1 MSCSVLF
8 CWYYIVH
15 KYYYIIN
22 SILLFTDDMER
33 LIMQYHRYGK
43 FNWTVHSQR
52 IFVSHIQTR
61 SIFNQLICAL
71 FWKPAGLYRWSLSHQ
86 LNNRSIETSD
96 KYIFKRQYAFL
107 FVEKVSYWTL
117 SNFTNNVFELSQW
130 LTHDAC
136 ILDVEL
142 HSIVSY
148 QPQLRLLKCL
158 YNISIFYI

>member
-1 MSCSVLF
+1 M
-8 CWYYIVH
+8 
-15 KYYYIIN
+15 
-22 SILLFTDDMER
+22 LFTDDMER

-43 FNWTVHSQR
+43 FNWTVPSQR

-61 SIFNQLICAL
+61 SIFNRLICAL
-71 FWKPAGLYRWSLSHQ
+71 SGNQLDFTEWSLSHQ

-96 KYIFKRQYAFL
+96 KYIFKRQHALL
-107 FVEKVSYWTL
+107 FVEKD
-117 SNFTNNVFELSQW
+117 SNWILTTITNNVFELSQW
-130 LTHDAC
+130 LIHDAC

-142 HSIVSY
+142 HSTVSY